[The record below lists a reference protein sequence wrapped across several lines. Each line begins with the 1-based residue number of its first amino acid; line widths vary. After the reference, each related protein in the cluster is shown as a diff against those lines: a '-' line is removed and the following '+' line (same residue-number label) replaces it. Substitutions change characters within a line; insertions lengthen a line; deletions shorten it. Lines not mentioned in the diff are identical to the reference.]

1 MKYDIFISYRREGGE
16 ALACFLYEKLKNTG
30 CNVFYDVSSLR
41 QGKYDEKLL
50 EVIKEC
56 KDIIVILS
64 PDSLKRCC
72 ESENDWVRKEI
83 STGLLYR
90 KNIVPVR
97 MRSFEWPAELP
108 EDIKIFR
115 KINYV
120 TVDMEYF
127 DASYDKIRSMLTTPQ
142 SMSLINRNYWL
153 VYYSFLELMDKK
165 RIISKIAFSES
176 GTIMFNNVR
185 ENTGKFD
192 YEYSGYT
199 KEEGSNIFIHLK
211 NKHSLEQV
219 EISLVKSV
227 GDLDRYIGLFMATSP
242 VLAPVCV
249 KVAMVNE
256 SDLYRINDDIL
267 RKVLSHDNK
276 EWNNNILTIESATQ
290 NVFFSDL
297 IFIK

>member
-56 KDIIVILS
+56 KDVIVILS
-64 PDSLKRCC
+64 PESMKRCC
-72 ESENDWVRKEI
+72 ESDNDWVRKEI
-83 STGLLYR
+83 STSLMYG
-90 KNIVPVR
+90 KNIVPVK
-97 MRSFEWPAELP
+97 MRSFEWPMELP
-108 EDIKIFR
+108 EEIKAFR

-120 TVDMEYF
+120 TANMEYF
-127 DASYDKIRSMLTTPQ
+127 DASYDKILSMLTTPQ
-142 SMSLINRNYWL
+142 SMSLINRSYWI

-165 RIISKIAFSES
+165 RIVSKITFTES

-185 ENTGKFD
+185 EATGKFD
-192 YEYSGYT
+192 YEYTGYT
-199 KEEGSNIFIHLK
+199 KEEDSNIFIHLK

-227 GDLDRYIGLFMATSP
+227 GELDRYIGLFMATSP
-242 VLAPVCV
+242 VLAPVCM

-256 SDLYRINDDIL
+256 KDISRINDNIL
-267 RKVLSHDNK
+267 KKVLSHDNK
-276 EWNNNILTIESATQ
+276 EWNNDILTIESSTQ
-290 NVFFSDL
+290 NIFFSDL
-297 IFIK
+297 IFQE